1 MRRAISL
8 WFCVVLLSGCVSAA
22 SYEAERSRAAAL
34 TETLAQREARI
45 RELEQGVRKMRELEE
60 NLELSRSSFDSE
72 RARLL
77 DEMENQRM
85 AAESLQE
92 QLAAA
97 ESERERQKA
106 ELENVSGTYKNLI
119 EQLEGEVQQGN
130 IEVERLRGQLT
141 VRALDQILFDSGSA
155 EIKARGKQVLAG
167 LADQIKKIEA
177 HTVRVDG
184 HTDDRPISNARF
196 PSNWELSSARAV
208 TVVRFFAD
216 KGIPPDRLSVGA
228 FGPFQPIADNGSA
241 EGRKRNRR
249 IEIVLVPITP
259 GGAPAEAGD

>member
-1 MRRAISL
+1 MSR
-8 WFCVVLLSGCVSAA
+8 VLGVLGVALLLGGCVST
-22 SYEAERSRAAAL
+22 STYEAERSRAASL
-34 TETLAQREARI
+34 TEQLAERDGRI

-92 QLAAA
+92 QLEQEVA
-97 ESERERQKA
+97 ERERQKA

-119 EQLEGEVQQGN
+119 EQLEGEVQNGN

-155 EIKARGKQVLAG
+155 EIKPRGKKVLAG

-216 KGIPPDRLSVGA
+216 QGIPPDRLSVGA
-228 FGPFQPIADNGSA
+228 YGPFHPLAENSTA

-249 IEIVLVPITP
+249 IEIVLVPVTP
-259 GGAPAEAGD
+259 EGPASGD

>member
-1 MRRAISL
+1 MNRLVWKPLLAVAAIAGIA
-8 WFCVVLLSGCVSAA
+8 LLAGCVSTAT
-22 SYEAERSRAAAL
+22 YEAERSRAASL
-34 TETLAQREARI
+34 TEQLATRETRI
-45 RELEQGVRKMRELEE
+45 RELEQGLRKMRELEE
-60 NLELSRSSFDSE
+60 NLEMSRSSFDSE

-77 DEMENQRM
+77 DEMEDQRI
-85 AAESLQE
+85 AAEALQE

-97 ESERERQKA
+97 ERQKE
-106 ELENVSGTYKNLI
+106 ELQSASGTYKNLI
-119 EQLEGEVQQGN
+119 DQLEGEVQNGN

-155 EIKARGKQVLAG
+155 EIKPRGRKVLAG
-167 LADQIKKIEA
+167 LAEQIKKIEA

-208 TVVRFFAD
+208 TVVRFFQEA
-216 KGIPPDRLSVGA
+216 GINPDRLSVGA
-228 FGPFQPIADNGSA
+228 YGPFHPLADNGTP

-249 IEIVLVPITP
+249 IEIVLVPIE
-259 GGAPAEAGD
+259 AAAAGD